1 MTLVTI
7 LILAITVEAL
17 IEYGKLIFQK
27 QINWKQLVALVIGVL
42 LAVAANVDLFAV
54 VGVTFIVPYV
64 GVVLTGIIF
73 SRGANYVADFLKMIQ
88 GIKSGQQSPPS
99 NAIPP
104 GWSAEV
110 LKDAA
115 HKYYAAK
122 LVEKEDDGDGGDN

>member
-27 QINWKQLVALVIGVL
+27 AINWKQLVALALGVL
-42 LAVAANVDLFAV
+42 LAVAANVDLYAL
-54 VGVTFIVPYV
+54 VGVTFIIPYV

-99 NAIPP
+99 
-104 GWSAEV
+104 
-110 LKDAA
+110 
-115 HKYYAAK
+115 Y
-122 LVEKEDDGDGGDN
+122 DGGEDNE

>member
-7 LILAITVEAL
+7 IILAITVEAL

-27 QINWKQLVALVIGVL
+27 QINWKQLVALVLGVL
-42 LAVAANVDLFAV
+42 LAVAANVDLYAL
-54 VGVTFIVPYV
+54 VGVTFIIPYV

-99 NAIPP
+99 
-104 GWSAEV
+104 
-110 LKDAA
+110 
-115 HKYYAAK
+115 Y
-122 LVEKEDDGDGGDN
+122 DGGEDNE